1 MPDEKNN
8 LYLFEAVELR
18 SEYDARVKTLSSLL
32 PESRESG
39 GYFSRKNGEYD
50 VEKPVDNFDIEEIR
64 AKIKSLRTKRRK
76 LNSEIQKTNFN
87 RTIKVEENT
96 LTLAE
101 ALELRK
107 QINEDI
113 KELANQLKES
123 VYAKVIYKEERD
135 IVKKPKR
142 DFAEVEKEL
151 EKKRILFRNIN
162 RSLHRANHEYTVNFK
177 DELT

>member
-8 LYLFEAVELR
+8 LYLFEAIELR
-18 SEYDARVKTLSSLL
+18 SEYDARIKTLSSLL
-32 PESRESG
+32 PENRESG
-39 GYFSRKNGEYD
+39 GYFSRKNSEYD
-50 VEKPVDNFDIEEIR
+50 VEKPVDDFDVEKTRNEI
-64 AKIKSLRTKRRK
+64 KTLRTKRRK
-76 LNSEIQKTNFN
+76 LNNEIQKTNFN
-87 RTIKVEENT
+87 RTIKVGENT

-123 VYAKVIYKEERD
+123 AYAKVIYKEERD

-142 DFAEVEKEL
+142 NFTEVEKEL
-151 EKKRILFRNIN
+151 EEKRILFRNIN
-162 RSLHRANHEYTVNFK
+162 RGLHRANHEYRVNFK
-177 DELT
+177 DE